1 MLYGLP
7 DLRLDVG
14 PDLEHN
20 VSLGPGLRLGAFV
33 GRREARWKGHLF
45 GEFTQ
50 FALGDTTSW
59 LRGGA
64 ELRLM
69 ISRNTAVTIEGS
81 INRIHGESWFD
92 GALRVNLHF

>member
-1 MLYGLP
+1 MYT
-7 DLRLDVG
+7 
-14 PDLEHN
+14 
-20 VSLGPGLRLGAFV
+20 

-45 GEFTQ
+45 GEFTH
-50 FALGDTTSW
+50 FAVGDTTTW

-69 ISRNTAVTIEGS
+69 TSRNTAVTVEGS

-92 GALRVNLHF
+92 GALRLSLHF